1 MDATTT
7 NAAADPTGP
16 AAGLVW
22 AFRFHPD
29 GRAEPLGAGDP
40 LDAHDGWVWLHLN
53 LADARACQWLG
64 AADLQPAARA
74 LLLSNDNYQQLH
86 ATDDC
91 VYGVFADLVRDLDR
105 PSEDIGFLRFA
116 MTERLLVSARRH
128 PLQSVAAARHAIES
142 GGRRLH
148 SVSGLLEAIV
158 EHAAEGIDRITD
170 TLAGDLDAI
179 EESVL
184 TVALSDERQKLGR
197 VRRTTVR
204 LHRQLLGLRTLFHRI
219 EREGTGD
226 LKPALCLAAG
236 KLAQRLDGLD
246 HEIVAMRERARLLQ
260 EEIAAK
266 LAEET
271 SRRLHA
277 LSIVTALFL
286 PATLIAGLWGMNV
299 KGIPFSDGESG
310 FWWAS
315 AAAIASSIAV
325 YFTIRRLST
334 LN

>member
-1 MDATTT
+1 MDAS
-7 NAAADPTGP
+7 AEILMGHTGP

-22 AFRFHPD
+22 AFRFHAD
-29 GRAEPLGAGDP
+29 GRAEPLGLTDP
-40 LDAHDGWVWLHLN
+40 LDAHHGWVWLHLN
-53 LADARACQWLG
+53 LADARARHWL
-64 AADLQPAARA
+64 AAAEVLPAARA
-74 LLLSNDNYQQLH
+74 LLLSTDNYQQLH
-86 ATDDC
+86 AAGAC

-105 PSEDIGFLRFA
+105 PTEDTGFLRFA
-116 MTERLLVSARRH
+116 MTERLLISGRRH
-128 PLQSVAAARHAIES
+128 PLHSVAATREAIEA
-142 GGRRLH
+142 GRRLH
-148 SVSGLLEAIV
+148 SVAGLLEAIV
-158 EHAAEGIDRITD
+158 EHAAEAIDRIAE
-170 TLAGDLDAI
+170 TLAGELDAI

-184 TVALSDERQKLGR
+184 TAALADERQKLGR

-226 LKPALCLAAG
+226 LAPPLCIAAG
-236 KLAQRLDGLD
+236 RLAQRLDGLD

-299 KGIPFSDGESG
+299 KGVPFSEGESG

-315 AAAIASSIAV
+315 ALAAASSIAV
-325 YFTIRRLST
+325 YLTIRRLSV
-334 LN
+334 LD